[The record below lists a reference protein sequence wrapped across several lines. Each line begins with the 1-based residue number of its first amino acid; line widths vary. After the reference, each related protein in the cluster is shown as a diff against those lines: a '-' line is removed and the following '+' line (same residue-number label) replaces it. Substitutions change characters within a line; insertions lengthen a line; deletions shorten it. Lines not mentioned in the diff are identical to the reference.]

1 MTRGAIALRLL
12 GALLAS
18 AASIAACWALA
29 KAAVHTAR
37 GQRLDQLVLTAAQ
50 NDTGPMTRIVFP
62 VLNTVT
68 VPVIVA
74 AILVAVVLALL
85 QRRASMVVH
94 LVVLVAGAAATT
106 QVVKHLVID
115 RTALAPG
122 LDVTPNSFPSGHT
135 TLAAAV
141 AIALMLASPRHI
153 RSLVALLGAAWTAVA
168 GIGTIAGGWHRPSD
182 VLGALLVVGAWTFLV
197 LAVDAVLAMI
207 RARAPEPAS
216 EDHPHDG
223 HDDDLGRDGT
233 AEPPRPA
240 TWDDPD
246 PVWDEEAQMWV
257 AGHSAPAHEGAAAR
271 LRRDRR
277 RRARSLLPVHSN
289 GRVAAALLS
298 LGAVLG
304 VIVGAVLLATVP
316 TPLDL
321 ASASAQARAYAATIG
336 IVGGATAALFA
347 VTLLVHVPALPSSS
361 ADPVRVR

>member
-1 MTRGAIALRLL
+1 MTRGAITLRLL
-12 GALLAS
+12 GALLACAGS
-18 AASIAACWALA
+18 VGACWALA

-50 NDTGPMTRIVFP
+50 NDAGPMTRIVFP

-74 AILVAVVLALL
+74 AIIVAVVLTLL

-106 QVVKHLVID
+106 QIVKHLVID
-115 RTALAPG
+115 RTALASG

-141 AIALMLASPRHI
+141 AVALMLASPRHV

-207 RARAPEPAS
+207 RARAPEDPSWDEHA
-216 EDHPHDG
+216 DG
-223 HDDDLGRDGT
+223 IDG
-233 AEPPRPA
+233 EPGSGLPRPA

-257 AGHSAPAHEGAAAR
+257 AAHDAPAPEGEAAR
-271 LRRDRR
+271 TRRASRDRT
-277 RRARSLLPVHSN
+277 RSLLPVHTN

-298 LGAVLG
+298 IAAVLG
-304 VIVGAVLLATVP
+304 LVAGVVLLATVP

-347 VTLLVHVPALPSSS
+347 GTLLVHVPALPASN
-361 ADPVRVR
+361 ADGVRVR

>member
-1 MTRGAIALRLL
+1 MYAPDAQEIWELVNA
-12 GALLAS
+12 
-18 AASIAACWALA
+18 
-29 KAAVHTAR
+29 
-37 GQRLDQLVLTAAQ
+37 QRFHPYTSDLPAPTPLV
-50 NDTGPMTRIVFP
+50 
-62 VLNTVT
+62 
-68 VPVIVA
+68 
-74 AILVAVVLALL
+74 
-85 QRRASMVVH
+85 
-94 LVVLVAGAAATT
+94 
-106 QVVKHLVID
+106 
-115 RTALAPG
+115 
-122 LDVTPNSFPSGHT
+122 
-135 TLAAAV
+135 
-141 AIALMLASPRHI
+141 
-153 RSLVALLGAAWTAVA
+153 
-168 GIGTIAGGWHRPSD
+168 SD
-182 VLGALLVVGAWTFLV
+182 
-197 LAVDAVLAMI
+197 
-207 RARAPEPAS
+207 P
-216 EDHPHDG
+216 
-223 HDDDLGRDGT
+223 DGT